1 MINRIFLDIK
11 MSNCHKQHHKSL
23 NQTLSQIN
31 SISSSALVF
40 SGSTKLQLAP

>member
-11 MSNCHKQHHKSL
+11 MSNCHKQNHKSL